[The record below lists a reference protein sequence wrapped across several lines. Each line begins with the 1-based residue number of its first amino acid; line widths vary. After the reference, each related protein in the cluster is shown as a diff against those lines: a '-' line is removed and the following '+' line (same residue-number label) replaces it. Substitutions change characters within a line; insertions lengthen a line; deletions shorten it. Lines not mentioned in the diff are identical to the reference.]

1 MLSAA
6 ITTSRTFAHIFASFL
21 PFWFFLLLFKF
32 GAGTHYSL
40 ISPLGEQF
48 FPLWMVGILMGGC
61 SIVQLLLDVPAGH
74 LLDRFGYLRLL
85 KITTAIFLVAAL
97 TLTFGLTKVTYLLSL
112 LFSIFGWLFF
122 GPGLNAYVLSH
133 APKETAG
140 RFMSVRDV
148 AGSIGVVLSSA
159 MLPFI
164 FTQRPEIMGTVIFLL
179 LLASLFLL
187 YFSPKDYVS
196 ESKQS
201 SRRLE
206 KKLETH
212 HHYIRRH
219 YIHTTLKAMKK
230 LNPASGM
237 LLLVSFSSSIFYGC
251 IWFVVPLII
260 VHQANAG
267 LLGLGLG
274 IFDFSIVVLGF
285 ILGNLA
291 DKSDKRA
298 LIFFGLLLFS
308 ISGMLLGFDFGWLF
322 LLFGFLATSGDEMAS
337 ISLWSWLH
345 SLDRQHDSDGVIAG
359 VITLFQ
365 DLGWAIGPILSGIAF
380 GLVGPTWTIVICSIP
395 VFLTWVIYQFFVRDH
410 RKKHLPFSLIP
421 AKPHRARHK
430 N

>member
-1 MLSAA
+1 MPS
-6 ITTSRTFAHIFASFL
+6 TTVAKTRSLAYIFTGFL

-32 GAGTHYSL
+32 GGGLHYSL

-48 FPLWMVGILMGGC
+48 FPLWVVGLLMGGC
-61 SIVQLLLDVPAGH
+61 SVVQLLLDVPAGH
-74 LLDRFGYLRLL
+74 ILDRYGYLRFL
-85 KITTAIFLVAAL
+85 KITTALFLLAAL
-97 TLTFGLTKVTYLLSL
+97 TLTFGLTKLTYLLSL

-148 AGSIGVVLSSA
+148 FGSIGVVLSSA
-159 MLPFI
+159 LLPFI
-164 FTQRPEIMGTVIFLL
+164 LTQRPEIMGTAIFLL
-179 LLASLFLL
+179 LLISLFLL
-187 YFSPKDYVS
+187 YFSPKDHTSVHA
-196 ESKQS
+196 
-201 SRRLE
+201 E
-206 KKLETH
+206 KKLPTQ

-219 YIHTTLKAMKK
+219 FIPTTLRALKR

-260 VHQANAG
+260 AHQANAG

-285 ILGNLA
+285 LLGNLA

-308 ISGMLLGFDFGWLF
+308 ISGMLLGFNFGWLF

-345 SLDRQHDSDGVIAG
+345 SLDREHDSDGVVAG

-365 DLGWAIGPILSGIAF
+365 DLGWAIGPILAGIAYT
-380 GLVGPTWTIVICSIP
+380 LVGPSWTIVISAVPI
-395 VFLTWVIYQFFVRDH
+395 LITWAFYQLVIGRH
-410 RKKHLPFSLIP
+410 GKKHLPFSVIP
-421 AKPHRARHK
+421 QKPHRARHK
-430 N
+430 T